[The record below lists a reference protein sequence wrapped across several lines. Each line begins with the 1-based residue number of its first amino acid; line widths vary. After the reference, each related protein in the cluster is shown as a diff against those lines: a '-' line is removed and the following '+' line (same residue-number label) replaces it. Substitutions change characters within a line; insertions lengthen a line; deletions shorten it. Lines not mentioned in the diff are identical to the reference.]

1 MELKTNDYQAPSLIE
16 IRLAGVYILCASLS
30 GSQLGN
36 LTEEDDDNL
45 WSDIY

>member
-1 MELKTNDYQAPSLIE
+1 MKLKTSVYQTPSLIE
-16 IRLAGVYILCASLS
+16 IRLADVAILCASLS

-36 LTEEDDDNL
+36 LTEEDDDET